1 MRKHWCI
8 LLFLFTLLLFPAA
21 SAANAVSLT
30 ASVNKTVLT
39 TEDELLLTVTVDGA
53 AGDFTPQLPSMP
65 SFNIYG
71 SSIARQI
78 INSHATTTFEYV
90 MVPRFAGKAV
100 IGPVTLNYAN
110 KTYKTDPITV
120 TVYRTGSAPGASSP
134 TPAKTGG
141 NIDTAVP
148 APQQKPV
155 TAQAPADMPPLERSL
170 YNLAARN
177 GDKDYFMVAAI
188 SNNHPYVN
196 QTVTLAVR
204 FYYARLFA
212 GNAPYADPSISNL
225 FMELVGSSEGRQTI
239 SGKTYSY
246 IERRYAVSG
255 VTAGPAEAGAAS
267 VKYIPMGNVHLSV
280 FDRMFAAVS
289 QEPKTVKSNAV
300 SLTIRPTP
308 QAGKP
313 KSFYGAVGSGYSIS
327 ASLDRDE
334 VEAGEAVNLTVN
346 VNGPGNLKPTADL
359 KLPALPGF
367 KVYDVASN
375 AGTVPNNGTLK
386 SYKIFKT
393 VIVPVSSGTYTIPAL
408 DWSYFDPAAKEY
420 RTIRTKPLEIE
431 ATPSSKTDT
440 GFDFAAQA
448 DLGNGFRQL
457 GRDIRYL
464 KSDLAQGDTTFLAGL
479 AKLDMA
485 SYLFAA
491 LLLTAGVFAL
501 MDKQTLAGKRA
512 LSRARAQLKRACTEE
527 AVSDALS
534 VYLQVR
540 YGVHTASLPLRDISA
555 SLKKRGCPPDLI
567 KHFESLWQHLD
578 AARFAPA
585 AMQRQNAAAL
595 ARQAE
600 ELMKK
605 MDKGGRI

>member
-1 MRKHWCI
+1 MLSQFCIRRPIFATVLSIIIVLAGLLCLRVLPLSQYPDISPPSVMISTTYEGADSQTIARTVAAPIEDQLSGIEGLLYYTSSIRSNGDIRIQCVFDVGTDANDAMLEINNRVRTAERRLPDRVRDEGVSVRKRNND
-8 LLFLFTLLLFPAA
+8 TLLMMAMWSPDGSYGVTDIADY
-21 SAANAVSLT
+21 ANLNIV
-30 ASVNKTVLT
+30 
-39 TEDELLLTVTVDGA
+39 DELKRIPGIGDVNVFGNAQSAMRIWLDPDRMGALGVTVKD
-53 AGDFTPQLPSMP
+53 
-65 SFNIYG
+65 
-71 SSIARQI
+71 
-78 INSHATTTFEYV
+78 
-90 MVPRFAGKAV
+90 
-100 IGPVTLNYAN
+100 
-110 KTYKTDPITV
+110 
-120 TVYRTGSAPGASSP
+120 
-134 TPAKTGG
+134 
-141 NIDTAVP
+141 
-148 APQQKPV
+148 
-155 TAQAPADMPPLERSL
+155 AQ
-170 YNLAARN
+170 
-177 GDKDYFMVAAI
+177 
-188 SNNHPYVN
+188 
-196 QTVTLAVR
+196 
-204 FYYARLFA
+204 
-212 GNAPYADPSISNL
+212 
-225 FMELVGSSEGRQTI
+225 
-239 SGKTYSY
+239 
-246 IERRYAVSG
+246 VSG
-255 VTAGPAEAGAAS
+255 SVLVSPKAGEAS
-267 VKYIPMGNVHLSV
+267 VKYTPMGNVHLSV

-289 QEPKTVKSNAV
+289 QEPKTVKSNPL
-300 SLTIRPTP
+300 SFTIRPTP
-308 QAGKP
+308 QKGKP

-327 ASLDRDE
+327 ASIDRSR

-375 AGTVPNNGTLK
+375 AGSVPNNGTLK

-393 VIVPVSSGTYTIPAL
+393 VIVPVSSGNYTIPAL
-408 DWSYFDPAAKEY
+408 DWSYFDPTAKAY

-431 ATPSSKTDT
+431 VTPSSKTDT
-440 GFDFAAQA
+440 GFDFGAQS

-457 GRDIRYL
+457 GQDIRYL
-464 KSDLAQGDTTFLAGL
+464 KSDLAQENTTFLARL
-479 AKLDMA
+479 AKLDIV

-491 LLLTAGVFAL
+491 LLLAAGVFAL

-512 LSRARAQLKRACTEE
+512 LSRARAQLKKAKTEE

-555 SLKKRGCPPDLI
+555 ALKKRGCPPELI

-605 MDKGGRI
+605 MDKGSRL